1 MTLFLTISST
11 YDAVYIALFNDNIVI
26 ESIYEHKFQ
35 ASKKF
40 IVACDRLLKN
50 NNVSLSDLA
59 FIAVNQGPGPFTT
72 LRTAITYANGI
83 SFASSLPLIGIN
95 NLHALLQEYND
106 PIYPNTIALLN
117 AFGNDVYWATPQT
130 IGCSPIA
137 IVLEQ
142 VKTMYPQQK
151 IRFIGNGAILHQ
163 QTISEFFGSYAFFP
177 SPIPEHCSIQQI
189 GSMAL
194 EKWKN
199 KQDIMHQL
207 LPIYL
212 KDLLFTS

>member
-35 ASKKF
+35 ASKKL
-40 IVACDRLLKN
+40 IVTCDNLLNN
-50 NNVSLSDLA
+50 NNVVLSDLS

-83 SFASSLPLIGIN
+83 SFASSIPLIGIN
-95 NLHALLQEYND
+95 SLEALLQEYND
-106 PIYPNTIALLN
+106 HTYLRTVALLN
-117 AFGNDVYWATPQT
+117 AFGNDVYWATSQT
-130 IGCSPIA
+130 TGCCSITT
-137 IVLEQ
+137 VLEQ
-142 VKTMYPQQK
+142 VKTMYPQQTV
-151 IRFIGNGAILHQ
+151 RFIGNGAILHQ
-163 QTISEFFGSYAFFP
+163 ETIMQFFGTHAFMP
-177 SPIPEHCSIQQI
+177 SPVPEHCSIEQVGI
-189 GSMAL
+189 MAL

-199 KQDIMHQL
+199 KQDISYQL

-212 KDLLFTS
+212 KDLLFI